1 MYIFPPPP
9 PKTGKRLTD
18 VLGLPKGKRQ
28 ESRLETLSKQDLT
41 AGLSRPSFS
50 QDQKLQKVHTIKLRD
65 AQSFR
70 LIAVFAHTHPSPHC
84 INANDRFF
92 N

>member
-1 MYIFPPPP
+1 M
-9 PKTGKRLTD
+9 
-18 VLGLPKGKRQ
+18 LGLPKGKRQ

-65 AQSFR
+65 AQSSLFS
-70 LIAVFAHTHPSPHC
+70 HTHTPALTVLMLM
-84 INANDRFF
+84 IDF
-92 N
+92 

>member
-1 MYIFPPPP
+1 M
-9 PKTGKRLTD
+9 
-18 VLGLPKGKRQ
+18 LGLPKGKRQ

-70 LIAVFAHTHPSPHC
+70 LIAVFAHRHPSPHC
-84 INANDRFF
+84 INADDRFLINAIKSCLVF
-92 N
+92 